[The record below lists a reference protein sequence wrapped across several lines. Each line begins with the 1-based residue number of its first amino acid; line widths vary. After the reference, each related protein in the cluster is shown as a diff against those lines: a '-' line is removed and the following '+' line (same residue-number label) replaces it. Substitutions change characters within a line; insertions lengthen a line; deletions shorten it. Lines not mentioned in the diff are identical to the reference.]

1 MLLNQCILRDGV
13 YGGGGLQTSV
23 AFHSKPITHRLP
35 HHMRFALRIQLT
47 EVVGDNQETLER
59 LLRFPD
65 EVNEVL
71 QYPHQQSSAGSDL
84 QFNVRG

>member
-13 YGGGGLQTSV
+13 YGGGGLQTIPSQSHTAYV
-23 AFHSKPITHRLP
+23 
-35 HHMRFALRIQLT
+35 RFALRIQLT

-84 QFNVRG
+84 QFKVRG